1 MPCGWL
7 TRKERMGYMKIK
19 ITAIILVLALTLS
32 LTLSGCSEGGVKNLS
47 DDVEPNTYILYDDI
61 FKHEDYSDFAS
72 KLFEKCFDGED
83 NTLVSPLS
91 VALAFAMVAEG
102 ADNETLAEI
111 EDVLGMDIEELRAF
125 AVSFLKENK
134 QFRTSSSVWI
144 NNVDGF
150 NVNKDFLYNNSAYHN
165 AEAFEGEFNDKTV
178 QEINN
183 WVRKNTDG
191 MIEKIIDNL
200 DERAVMCLINAL
212 LFDAKWEDVYDEHQ
226 VSDGIF
232 VTEKAEIEPVKY
244 MHSSENLYIK
254 DEKATGFVKY
264 YEGRDYAFV
273 ALLPDIGVSV
283 AEYVSTLDG
292 EKLEELLENAEETE
306 VRTKTPKFEYETNLN
321 LKSVLKDMGMVKAFD
336 EEKADFSGLGQIQGG
351 NIWIG
356 DVLHSTK
363 ITVAEQGTKAGAAT
377 AEILYGAGAI
387 SDPKEV
393 YLERPFVY
401 MIMDMENNIPVF
413 IGTVMSVDN

>member
-1 MPCGWL
+1 
-7 TRKERMGYMKIK
+7 MKIK
-19 ITAIILVLALTLS
+19 ITAIFLALTLVFS
-32 LTLSGCSEGGVKNLS
+32 LVLSGCTRGDVRELS
-47 DDVEPNTYILYDDI
+47 DYDKTDTLDE
-61 FKHEDYSDFAS
+61 FYGWAKTPEDYSDFAVR
-72 KLFEKCFDGED
+72 LFDKCFKGED

-91 VALAFAMVAEG
+91 VALAFGMVAEG
-102 ADNETLAEI
+102 ADNETLE
-111 EDVLGMDIEELRAF
+111 ELQDVLGM
-125 AVSFLKENK
+125 
-134 QFRTSSSVWI
+134 SVDDMRDLSEYIIRKTLANNQLSTANSLWI

-150 NVNKDFLYNNSAYHN
+150 TVNEEFLEQNSEHYCADIFEAKFNNRTI
-165 AEAFEGEFNDKTV
+165 D
-178 QEINN
+178 EINN

-232 VTEKAEIEPVKY
+232 VTEKAEIEPAKY

-306 VRTKTPKFEYETNLN
+306 VRTKIPKFEYETGLN
-321 LKSVLKDMGMVKAFD
+321 LKSVLKDMGMEKAFD
-336 EEKADFSGLGQIQGG
+336 EEKADFSKLGQIQGG

-377 AEILYGAGAI
+377 AVIMYGNGALP
-387 SDPKEV
+387 SEPKEV

-401 MIMDMENNIPVF
+401 MIVDMENNLPVF
-413 IGTVMSVDN
+413 MGTVMSVDN

>member
-1 MPCGWL
+1 
-7 TRKERMGYMKIK
+7 MKTK
-19 ITAIILVLALTLS
+19 ITAIILILS
-32 LTLSGCSEGGVKNLS
+32 LTISFLLSGCSEDVVKNLS
-47 DDVEPNTYILYDDI
+47 DDIEPDTYILYDDI
-61 FKHEDYSDFAS
+61 FEHEDYSDFAL

-91 VALAFAMVAEG
+91 IALAFAMVAEG
-102 ADNETLAEI
+102 ADDETLAEI
-111 EDVLGMDIEELRAF
+111 EDVLGMNIEELRVF
-125 AVSFLKENK
+125 AQGFLKENK
-134 QFRTSSSVWI
+134 QLSTSNSVWI

-150 NVNKDFLYNNSAYHN
+150 NVNKDFLKNNSAYHN
-165 AEAFEGEFNDKTV
+165 AEVFEGKFNDKIV
-178 QEINN
+178 DEINK

-191 MIEKIIDNL
+191 MIEKIVDSL
-200 DERAVMCLINAL
+200 DERAVMCLVNAL

-226 VSDGIF
+226 VSDGVF

-264 YEGRDYAFV
+264 YEGREYAFV
-273 ALLPDIGVSV
+273 ALLPDVGVSV
-283 AEYVSTLDG
+283 EEYVSTLDG
-292 EKLEELLENAEETE
+292 ERLEELLENAEETE
-306 VRTKTPKFEYETNLN
+306 VRTKIPKFEYETDLN
-321 LKSVLKDMGMVKAFD
+321 LKSVLKDMGMEKAFD
-336 EEKADFSGLGQIQGG
+336 EEKADFSKLGQIQDG

-377 AEILYGAGAI
+377 AVIMYGNGALP
-387 SDPKEV
+387 SEPKEV

-401 MIMDMENNIPVF
+401 MIVDMENHLPVF
-413 IGTVMSVDN
+413 MGTVMSIAD